1 MPRLSACPFESRS
14 SAKAGVGVRGGVT
27 GEEEAV
33 MVATP
38 TTADAADCECE
49 CDGERSEAK
58 GVRWLASAWV
68 GDSSESWQVP

>member
-1 MPRLSACPFESRS
+1 
-14 SAKAGVGVRGGVT
+14 VT